1 MTRSPEPLRCWRCGA
16 DLKRVPRPFSR
27 FAECPACKV
36 ELHVCRMCRHYDL
49 RYIGECNHEF
59 ADKVLQK
66 EKANFCSHLK
76 PSKRA
81 YQGGEDS
88 EKRKAEQELASLFDE
103 GGAPMPAADEG
114 ETADKK
120 SESEADAA
128 KKRLKDLFGES

>member
-1 MTRSPEPLRCWRCGA
+1 MSRRSEPLRCWRCGA

-59 ADKVLQK
+59 ADKVLDK
-66 EKANFCSHLK
+66 EKANFCSYFK

-81 YQGGEDS
+81 YQGGEDA
-88 EKRKAEQELASLFDE
+88 EKRKAEQELKSLFDE
-103 GGAPMPAADEG
+103 GGPAATPEAGD
-114 ETADKK
+114 AQ
-120 SESEADAA
+120 SESEAEAA
-128 KKRLKDLFGES
+128 KKRLKNLFGES